1 MPALLA
7 GADIVLHYAELSQ
20 NFFCAAAAAGVAGGG
35 AAGGLFF

>member
-20 NFFCAAAAAGVAGGG
+20 NFFCAAAAGVAGGG